1 MYWFNS
7 LWYSIFNFTSDS
19 LIFTTANIACFTK
32 KKKEKKKSH
41 HPLSLSRFLIIISCH
56 LTEKRDGQKSRIVP
70 ASATLQQLQQKWLV
84 TIIVVEKPQV
94 KKMLCQQTMQC
105 QHTMPM
111 PGLCVL
117 CFHIKVSLDR
127 WLKAN
132 CSIAN
137 NRIGLLPIL
146 RQYCSIV
153 SLATLNIY
161 PL

>member
-32 KKKEKKKSH
+32 KKKKKSH

-84 TIIVVEKPQV
+84 TIIVAAV
-94 KKMLCQQTMQC
+94 KKNAMSANYAMSAHYAYARVVCI
-105 QHTMPM
+105 
-111 PGLCVL
+111 

>member
-32 KKKEKKKSH
+32 KKRKKEKPPSSLLVPFPYYH
-41 HPLSLSRFLIIISCH
+41 LLSFDRE
-56 LTEKRDGQKSRIVP
+56 TGWAEVERIVP

-84 TIIVVEKPQV
+84 TIIVAAV
-94 KKMLCQQTMQC
+94 KKVLCQHTMQC